1 MANENKET
9 DKDLKKAAEAN
20 GEKAVDDTTTAEGAG
35 AADEAA
41 AAEGVAGED
50 KGTDAA
56 DVEKDGADNAKD
68 PDTDGGKQSKA
79 AKKDPK
85 DALIEELQDKNKR
98 QLAEF
103 VNFRN
108 RTEKEIAARY
118 ELGVRDVVEKILPVV
133 DNFERGF
140 DTLSEEEGRTPFAE
154 GIDKVFKQLMKVFE
168 DMDIKAIEAVGQE
181 FDPNLHNAV
190 MHIEDDSVG
199 ENVIVEEFQKGY
211 TYRGTVVRH
220 SMVKVAN

>member
-1 MANENKET
+1 MANEDLKQDLNEAVENEEITADNTENADCENESADTQNVEANKE
-9 DKDLKKAAEAN
+9 EAN
-20 GEKAVDDTTTAEGAG
+20 AEEEKSQ
-35 AADEAA
+35 
-41 AAEGVAGED
+41 
-50 KGTDAA
+50 K
-56 DVEKDGADNAKD
+56 K
-68 PDTDGGKQSKA
+68 SKKE
-79 AKKDPK
+79 KKDAK

-103 VNFRN
+103 VNFRS
-108 RTEKEIAARY
+108 RTEKEMAARY
-118 ELGVRDVVEKILPVV
+118 ELGARDVVEKILPVV

-140 DTLSEEEGRTPFAE
+140 GTISQDGMTPFEEGM
-154 GIDKVFKQLMKVFE
+154 DKVFKQLMKVFE
-168 DMDIKAIEAVGQE
+168 DMDVKTIEAVGAE

-190 MHIEDDSVG
+190 MHVEDDSVG